1 MNNHQDEE
9 MEFWPI
15 IFIAT
20 IGIAVG
26 IIQIKPEISAIIVL
40 LSLCFLNHHLLKK
53 KTKIEQ
59 ELIAEDQSI
68 NNAFRL
74 MAIVFFSFGLLS
86 YLPTEIIKVV
96 AIVMTI
102 ATIIFWLLALSGEK
116 RNKIRIKKI
125 ENNIKEALLITGI
138 LWFVPLDLILAI
150 LGVGIFSS
158 FIVATILVYKFEA

>member
-15 IFIAT
+15 IFIAAM
-20 IGIAVG
+20 GIAVG
-26 IIQIKPEISAIIVL
+26 MIQIEPELSAIIVL
-40 LSLCFLNHHLLKK
+40 LSLYLLSSHLLDK
-53 KTKIEQ
+53 KTEVER
-59 ELIAEDQSI
+59 ELITEDQGI
-68 NNAFRL
+68 KNALRL
-74 MAIVFFSFGLLS
+74 MAIMLFSFGLLF
-86 YLPTEIIKVV
+86 YLPIEIIKVV

-158 FIVATILVYKFEA
+158 FIVATVLVYKFEA